1 VLPANERS
9 GFPQRD
15 FETYPV
21 ATRSLKL
28 MMTHLEVHDDPSEAT
43 FEQGTPAPSKANGL
57 AGLSYLLPMLKTYA
71 DVKPCVDDPRG
82 ATGGLSVIAP
92 RSGANH
98 MSGLHR
104 TAAKRA
110 STAPKWVAGSPTAVA
125 E

>member
-1 VLPANERS
+1 MLPANERS
-9 GFPQRD
+9 GFPQR
-15 FETYPV
+15 ETYPV
-21 ATRSLKL
+21 AARSLKF
-28 MMTHLEVHDDPSEAT
+28 MMTHLRPR
-43 FEQGTPAPSKANGL
+43 FEHGTPAPSKANGL

-71 DVKPCVDDPRG
+71 EVKPCVDDPRG